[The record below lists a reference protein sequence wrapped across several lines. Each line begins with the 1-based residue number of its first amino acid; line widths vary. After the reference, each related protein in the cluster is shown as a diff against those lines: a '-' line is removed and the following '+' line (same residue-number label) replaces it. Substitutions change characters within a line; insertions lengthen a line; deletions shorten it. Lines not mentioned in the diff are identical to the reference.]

1 MIFIRKIKYST
12 CLFYGKSGLYYLHC
26 TKVLDQNEPVTIY
39 EPVGLSA
46 SISGELAREVVG
58 SNTALNHY
66 FAGDL
71 EKAYN
76 AFQDLQDAVP
86 ERRLF
91 GLYLERINTLQSQGI
106 GPDWDG
112 VFEHTSK

>member
-1 MIFIRKIKYST
+1 LDRVKVK
-12 CLFYGKSGLYYLHC
+12 GKH
-26 TKVLDQNEPVTIY
+26 EPVTIY
-39 EPVGLSA
+39 EPVGLSD
-46 SISGELAREVVG
+46 SVPGELAKEVLA
-58 SNTALNHY
+58 SDTALNHY

-71 EKAYN
+71 EKAYS
-76 AFQDLQDAVP
+76 AFQILQDAAP

-91 GLYLERINTLQSQGI
+91 GLYLERIAALQSQGI